1 MLKRILIVLSIS
13 VVVVLALEPVQAVHG
28 ILMTDS
34 EVRQLDA
41 ADNPTSDISSS
52 RTAVVN
58 KFVRALKAPFKA
70 IGRLFGRGKKQE
82 NKFERLTEKDVKEI

>member
-34 EVRQLDA
+34 QVRQLDA
-41 ADNPTSDISSS
+41 ADNSTSDLSSS
-52 RTAVVN
+52 QDGSGNNESDWEENCLTSLHQSWSGMSNILRYTD
-58 KFVRALKAPFKA
+58 L
-70 IGRLFGRGKKQE
+70 LGKP
-82 NKFERLTEKDVKEI
+82 RH

>member
-34 EVRQLDA
+34 QVRQLDA
-41 ADNPTSDISSS
+41 ADNSTSDLSSS
-52 RTAVVN
+52 QDGSGN

-70 IGRLFGRGKKQE
+70 IGRLFGRGKK
-82 NKFERLTEKDVKEI
+82 L